1 MDTSIVNNQDRALY
15 TSIVNNPDQA
25 LCHLF
30 FHCCLEDDRFSDPE
44 MDDLSGKLVTLGL
57 SSKINVKNELVA
69 YRSYRSAIA
78 NEQVY
83 IRWLLQLIKPVNEL
97 ALYSYC
103 VELCI
108 DDPLPDAREEAL
120 LVKIATELDIP
131 ISDSLTINRLIAQ
144 RKAVEIQKIF

>member
-1 MDTSIVNNQDRALY
+1 MYTTTVSNQ
-15 TSIVNNPDQA
+15 DQA

-30 FHCCLEDDRFSDPE
+30 FHCCLEDERFSESE
-44 MDDLSGKLVTLGL
+44 MDDLSSKLVTLGL
-57 SSKINVKNELVA
+57 RTKMNIKDELII
-69 YRSYRSAIA
+69 YRKYKPSITD
-78 NEQVY
+78 EQVY
-83 IRWLLQLIKPVNEL
+83 IRYLLGLIKPVNEL

-108 DDPLPDAREEAL
+108 DDPLLDAREEAL

-131 ISDSLTINRLIAQ
+131 TPDNLTINRLIAQ

>member
-1 MDTSIVNNQDRALY
+1 MDTSIVNNMY
-15 TSIVNNPDQA
+15 TSIVNNQDQA

-30 FHCCLEDDRFSDPE
+30 FHCCLEDDRFSDSE
-44 MDDLSGKLVTLGL
+44 MDDLSGKLVALGL
-57 SSKINVKNELVA
+57 GTKLNIKDELVA
-69 YRSYRSAIA
+69 YRSYRSNIA
-78 NEQVY
+78 DEQVY
-83 IRWLLQLIKPVNEL
+83 IHWLLGLIKPVNEL

-108 DDPLPDAREEAL
+108 DDPLLDAREEAL
-120 LVKIATELDIP
+120 LVKIGEELDIS